1 MAKPESPTDKHI
13 SRVPA
18 DLESQGIE
26 EVGKVS
32 NFVMIAENDM

>member
-26 EVGKVS
+26 EVRGKS
-32 NFVMIAENDM
+32 AILL